1 MGARLCLLGILKKYQ
16 PSDPWKIRPGNKSV
30 ELLLKEAGMDSHMGY
45 ILLVNGSRKKKDY
58 VPQEGDEIKVLPLL
72 TGG

>member
-16 PSDPWKIRPGNKSV
+16 PSDSWKIRPGNKSV